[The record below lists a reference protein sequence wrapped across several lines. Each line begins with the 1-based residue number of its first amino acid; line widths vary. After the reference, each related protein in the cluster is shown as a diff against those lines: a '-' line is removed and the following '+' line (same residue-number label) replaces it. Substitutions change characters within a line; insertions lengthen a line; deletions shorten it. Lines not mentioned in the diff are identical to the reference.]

1 MIKKQSHVLLLVQPT
16 RIRLKGLK
24 KTMKASVTIAGDG
37 VKIYTQNFSNINGN
51 HYLVTFSQ

>member
-1 MIKKQSHVLLLVQPT
+1 MTKRMWVAYFNLLSSN
-16 RIRLKGLK
+16 LKGLK

-51 HYLVTFSQ
+51 HDLVTFSQ